1 MSVVLTVYSQNA
13 YKEFVLPSIH
23 NAEMN
28 LHIPA
33 KMFHLGKDLELHLE
47 RMDDQ
52 WYLCASLEYRY
63 ESNGE
68 NREAA
73 ALHQNVHIRMQVRGN
88 KILFLSVQEKE
99 TAFVS
104 YDKYDISKIHE
115 LIIGSGENA
124 SIYYTYGEDGAEYI
138 SRKHAVIRMKN
149 GEAFL
154 EDCSKNGTFVNDIRI
169 NGEQR
174 LCFGDNI
181 HMWGLDMVY
190 LGTILAVRSD
200 SRIKIKNETLLKWRQ
215 PYTTAG
221 GEKGDRRAE
230 DEYHR
235 SPRELTELEKG
246 KIEIEAPPA
255 PRELEDTP
263 LMMTVGPALTMAI
276 PMVMSSALAIV
287 GARSSGVYSNTFM
300 YTGII
305 TSVASA
311 VIGAGW
317 AINNLRYT
325 KGKAKKEENRR
336 FEAYSEY
343 LIRCTEEIKQKYEY
357 NRNCLLTMYP
367 SAGEWA
373 EEALHESSHLWGKNQ
388 THEDFLA
395 CRLGIGDIPFQVEIQ
410 IPREKFTLI
419 NDSLADK
426 PAQIQESY
434 RILHKVPVCIDLLQE
449 KLVGIVGGKLQE
461 GAYPVVYTLVTQLA
475 TQNCYTDVKMG
486 FIFSEEQG
494 EDEHRWEFAKWLSH
508 TWSQDKKSRL
518 VAGNKNE
525 ASEVF
530 YEVVKELR
538 IRNENRKTVSSEKSA
553 IYKPHYV
560 LFIEDVSFLEGEPI
574 AKYIFDEEQNLG
586 LTVILMAEEYEKL
599 PNACECVIQ
608 NDGRFTGLYDVR
620 SGKKET
626 VELDRIEESTLEKV
640 SRKLSNLRVNE
651 IESGGDIP
659 ASINFFDMYG
669 VTQLS
674 EFHVEERWKKNRTY
688 ENMRALVGLKA
699 GGAPCYLDIHEK
711 YHGPHGLV
719 AGTTGSGKS
728 ETLQTYMLS
737 LALNFSPD
745 DIGFFIIDYKG
756 GGMANLFNGLPH
768 ILGQISNLSGNQ
780 VHRAMVSIKS
790 ENKRRQRVFNEH
802 GVNNINAYT
811 TLYKNGE
818 AETPVPHLFIIIDE
832 FAELKREEGDFM
844 KELISVAQVGRS
856 LGVHLILA
864 TQKPGGTVDEN
875 IWSNSKFR
883 LCLRVQDR
891 QDSTEMLHRPDA
903 AYLTQA
909 GRCYLQVGNDEVFEL
924 FQSGW
929 SGAVYDENI
938 ENTKKTL
945 AVMLENTGKA
955 ALTGNHTKRQF
966 KEAAKRKWM
975 MRLCRYMESCQGKSD
990 GDHLDKTE
998 RLEYLHKHMYQCMRE
1013 DKVEY
1018 AENDYNNRALENFYV
1033 LMEEAVRNGCEELE
1047 EISAWILKK
1056 AEERELKLPEQK
1068 EKTQLDALVQYL
1080 AGVSQKEHYR
1090 KPQQLWLPVL
1100 PERLT
1105 FSELEGYEKGY
1116 SEQNGWKRY
1125 PERWELKT
1133 QIGLVDAPMQQA
1145 QMPLELNFTEMGHHA
1160 VCGMAMSGKSTFLQ
1174 SVIYSLI
1181 CRYSPEYLNVYILDF
1196 SSRMLSVF
1204 EEAPHVGGILY
1215 ESDIDAIG
1223 KMFHL
1228 IEGMIQERKQLFKG
1242 GNYSQYVM
1250 THGLTCPAVLFVI
1263 DNVAGFR
1270 EKTEFFYDDMLI
1282 QLSRECA
1289 AYGIYLLLS
1298 GSGFSNSE
1306 IPTRMRDN
1314 VHYVVSLEMQ
1324 DRFQY
1329 GDALNCM
1336 QLAVIPDPGIH
1347 GRGLAM
1353 VGGEALEFQ
1362 TALPVIAE
1370 DDYKRNEWLQKE
1382 ADKFAKK
1389 WTGKPARK
1397 IPRLPEK
1404 AVWSEFEQL
1413 DGTQTA
1419 IQDDRSLPVG
1429 YEMETADVYSVDLA
1443 RVYCYMI
1450 SGKGRTGKTNLLKI
1464 MAMSAQKKG
1473 GRLAVVELGGQE
1485 LMRFSENIGARYVDS
1500 YAAYKEYMFEFVPE
1514 FQRRNKIR
1522 KECLTQGMEEDEIYS
1537 CMAQEEN
1544 YYFFISDLASF
1555 VTALHDPSVAQDNL
1569 WGGMANLFE
1578 KGFMHG
1584 FWFFACFDQ
1593 DRRVELIGKEVYES
1607 FVRSCR
1613 GIHMGGNVAA
1623 QRLFEFNGMPY
1634 SEQAAVEKAG
1644 IGAVPP
1650 SDNERWHKVL
1660 VPLAKG

>member
-23 NAEMN
+23 NAEMK
-28 LHIPA
+28 LHISA
-33 KMFHLGKDLELHLE
+33 KMFRLRKDIELCLE
-47 RMDDQ
+47 RMDNQ
-52 WYLCASLEYRY
+52 WYLCASSDYIY
-63 ESNGE
+63 ENEGE
-68 NREAA
+68 KDAPVM
-73 ALHQNVHIRMQVRGN
+73 LHHNAYIRMQAAGGS
-88 KILFLSVQEKE
+88 ILFLGVQEKK

-104 YDKYDISKIHE
+104 YEKYTISDVRE
-115 LIIGSGENA
+115 LIIGSGESV
-124 SIYYTYGEDGAEYI
+124 SIQYSYGEDGTEYI
-138 SRKHAVIRMKN
+138 SRKHAIVRIRD

-154 EDCSKNGTFVNDIRI
+154 EDCSKNGTFVNDVRVPK
-169 NGEQR
+169 ER
-174 LCFGDNI
+174 KLLFGDNI
-181 HMWGLDMVY
+181 HMWGLDMIY
-190 LGTILAVRSD
+190 LGSVLALRMDARV
-200 SRIKIKNETLLKWRQ
+200 RIKNAKLTKWKMGFES
-215 PYTTAG
+215 AG
-221 GEKGDRRAE
+221 ALGELQIVKE
-230 DEYHR
+230 DFHR
-235 SPRELTELEKG
+235 SPRELFALEKG
-246 KIEIEAPPA
+246 KVEIEAPPS
-255 PRELEDTP
+255 PHELDDMP
-263 LMMTVGPALTMAI
+263 LMMAVGPALTMAI
-276 PMVMSSALAIV
+276 PMVMSSALAII
-287 GARSSGVYSNTFM
+287 GAKSSSGYSSTFM

-311 VIGAGW
+311 LIGAGW
-317 AINNLRYT
+317 AINNIRYT
-325 KGKAKKEENRR
+325 RGKAKKEENRR

-343 LIRCTEEIKQKYEY
+343 LIRCTEDIRQKYEY
-357 NRNCLLTMYP
+357 NRNCLMEMYP
-367 SAGEWA
+367 SAQEWA
-373 EEALHESSHLWGKNQ
+373 DEALRGSSRLWGKNQ
-388 THEDFLA
+388 THEDFLV
-395 CRLGIGDIPFQVEIQ
+395 CRLGIGDVPFQVEIE
-410 IPREKFTLI
+410 IPHEKFSLI

-426 PAQIQESY
+426 PAQIRESY
-434 RILHKVPVCIDLLQE
+434 RTLHKVPVCIDLLKE
-449 KLVGIVGGKLQE
+449 KLIGIVGGKE
-461 GAYPVVYTLVTQLA
+461 KAGAYPVLYALAMQLA
-475 TQNCYTDVKMG
+475 AQNCYTDVKMA
-486 FIFSEEQG
+486 FVFSESQG
-494 EDEHRWEFAKWLSH
+494 EDAHRWEFTRWIPH
-508 TWSQDKKSRL
+508 VWSQDKKNRL

-530 YEVVKELR
+530 YELVKELR
-538 IRNENRKTVSSEKSA
+538 VRNEEYKSSSSNTPSL
-553 IYKPHYV
+553 YKPHYV
-560 LFIEDVSFLEGEPI
+560 LFIEDASFLEGELI
-574 AKYIFDEEQNLG
+574 AKYVFDAEQDLG
-586 LTVILMAEEYEKL
+586 LTTILLDESHEKL
-599 PNACECVIQ
+599 PNACECVIE
-608 NDGRFTGLYDVR
+608 NDDNFKGLYYVR
-620 SGKKET
+620 GGKRDSI
-626 VELDRIEESTLEKV
+626 ELDYIEQKTIEQV
-640 SRKLSNLRVNE
+640 GRKLSNLHVNE

-659 ASINFFDMYG
+659 GSINFFDMYG
-669 VTQLS
+669 VTKLS
-674 EFHVEERWKKNRTY
+674 DFHVEERWKKNRTY
-688 ENMRALVGLKA
+688 ENMKALIGQKA
-699 GGAPCYLDIHEK
+699 GGAPCYLDVHEK

-737 LALNFSPD
+737 LAINFSPD

-790 ENKRRQRVFNEH
+790 ENKRRQRIFNEN

-818 AETPVPHLFIIIDE
+818 AELPVPHLFIIIDE
-832 FAELKREEGDFM
+832 FAELKREESDFM

-891 QDSTEMLHRPDA
+891 QDSIEMLHRPDA

-929 SGAVYDENI
+929 SGAVYDDNI

-945 AVMLENTGKA
+945 AVMLGNTGKA
-955 ALTGNHTKRQF
+955 ALTGNHTKRKL
-966 KEAAKRKWM
+966 KEAAKLNWLM
-975 MRLCRYMESCQGKSD
+975 QLCYYIESYPDEQGEERE
-990 GDHLDKTE
+990 E
-998 RLEYLHKHMYQCMRE
+998 RLEHLCQYVYQCMKR

-1018 AENDYNNRALENFYV
+1018 AENEYNTRALENCCH
-1033 LMEEAVRNGCEELE
+1033 LLE
-1047 EISAWILKK
+1047 SALQENITSPIQIAEWILKK
-1056 AEERELKLPEQK
+1056 SEERELKLPEQK
-1068 EKTQLDALVQYL
+1068 EKTQLDAVVQYL
-1080 AGVSQKEHYR
+1080 AKVAKEQQYR

-1100 PERLT
+1100 PEQLP
-1105 FSELEGYEKGY
+1105 FSELMGYEKGY
-1116 SEQNGWKRY
+1116 SEETGWQEY
-1125 PERWELKT
+1125 PKRWELKT

-1174 SVIYSLI
+1174 SVVYSLI
-1181 CRYSPEYLNVYILDF
+1181 CRYSPEYLNLYILDF

-1215 ESDIDAIG
+1215 ESDLDAIG

-1228 IEGMIQERKQLFKG
+1228 IDEMIQERKRLFKG

-1250 THGLTCPAVLFVI
+1250 THGVTCPAVLFVI

-1270 EKTEFFYDDMLI
+1270 EKTEFAYDDMLM

-1298 GSGFSNSE
+1298 GAGFSASE

-1314 VHYVVSLEMQ
+1314 VHYVVCLEMQ

-1329 GDALNCM
+1329 GDALNTM
-1336 QLAVIPDPGIH
+1336 QISVIPDAGIH
-1347 GRGLAM
+1347 GRGLAL
-1353 VGGEALEFQ
+1353 VGGEPLEFQ
-1362 TALPVIAE
+1362 TALSFIAE
-1370 DDYKRNEWLQKE
+1370 DDYKRNELLQE
-1382 ADKFAKK
+1382 ECCSFAKK
-1389 WTGKPARK
+1389 WTGKKAKR

-1413 DGTQTA
+1413 ENA
-1419 IQDDRSLPVG
+1419 EKAWADDRSLPIG
-1429 YEMETADVYSVDLA
+1429 YEMETADVYSVDLS
-1443 RVYCYMI
+1443 RVYCYI
-1450 SGKGRTGKTNLLKI
+1450 LSGKGRTGKTNLLKI
-1464 MAMSAQKKG
+1464 MAMSAYKKG
-1473 GRLAVVELGGQE
+1473 GHLAVVEFGSQE
-1485 LMRFSENIGARYVDS
+1485 LMRFSENLGVRYVDS

-1522 KECLTQGMEEDEIYS
+1522 KECLAQGMEEEEIYS
-1537 CMAQEEN
+1537 RIAQEEN
-1544 YYFFISDLASF
+1544 YYFFISDLTAF
-1555 VTALHDPSVAQDNL
+1555 VNALHDPAVAQDNL

-1593 DRRVELIGKEVYES
+1593 DRRVDLIGKDVYES
-1607 FVRSCR
+1607 YVRSCR

-1634 SEQAAVEKAG
+1634 SEQSNVEKAG

-1650 SDNERWHKVL
+1650 ADNEAWHKVL